1 MNNCK
6 VIKNFI
12 SKDNRGYFYKIFNFK
27 KLSNFNIKEIYL
39 TSSKKNCFRGFH
51 FQIPPMDGDKIVTC
65 ISGKVLDCVI
75 DLRKKKN
82 SYGKVSTYELDSA
95 DKSLY
100 IPKGFAHGFLS
111 KTNNSEMLYVTN
123 NLYSRNHDKGI
134 LYKSINFDFEKI
146 KKLKISDRD
155 KKFPEIISFKSP
167 F

>member
-1 MNNCK
+1 LCY
-6 VIKNFI
+6 
-12 SKDNRGYFYKIFNFK
+12 RFK
-27 KLSNFNIKEIYL
+27 
-39 TSSKKNCFRGFH
+39 
-51 FQIPPMDGDKIVTC
+51 
-65 ISGKVLDCVI
+65 
-75 DLRKKKN
+75 KKKN